1 MTDWITLTVNESYFI
16 QTYFAEYNGEDYL
29 SVGVEIEQDTVKN
42 HANSMREV
50 QVI

>member
-1 MTDWITLTVNESYFI
+1 MTDWISLNASESYFI
-16 QTYFAEYNGEDYL
+16 QAYLSEYNGEDYL

-42 HANSMREV
+42 HTNSMKEV

>member
-1 MTDWITLTVNESYFI
+1 MTDWITLTANESYFM
-16 QTYFAEYNGEDYL
+16 QTYLAEGFGDDYL